1 VQGIVTII
9 KLVAV
14 FAAATYLGKWFQNEQ
29 KMSIAR
35 KEPAYKPLFSLPGL
49 IILGAIIF
57 LPFILWF
64 MKSAG

>member
-14 FAAATYLGKWFQNEQ
+14 FAAATYLGKWFQDEQ

-35 KEPAYKPLFSLPGL
+35 KEPAYKPFLSLPGL
-49 IILGAIIF
+49 IILGSLIL
-57 LPFILWF
+57 LPLLLWSI
-64 MKSAG
+64 KSSR